1 MSRKETI
8 SPEERQAIL
17 NEAPKLVKLGIERGW
32 IKVPKPEKQEPY
44 AWYQKKP
51 NALANA
57 LS

>member
-8 SPEERQAIL
+8 SPEERQDIL
-17 NEAPKLVKLGIERGW
+17 LKAPKLVQYGISRGW
-32 IKVPKPEKQEPY
+32 IKPPKKEKEEPA